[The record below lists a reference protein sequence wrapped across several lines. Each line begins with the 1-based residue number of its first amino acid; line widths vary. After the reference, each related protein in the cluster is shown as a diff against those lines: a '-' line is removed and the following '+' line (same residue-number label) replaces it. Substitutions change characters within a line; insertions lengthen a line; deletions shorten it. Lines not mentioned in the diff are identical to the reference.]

1 MKEFLNKREPII
13 AIKEFKFLNRIYK
26 KGDLF
31 DRRRVKIRIHTL
43 KRFMDGGFLCFAK
56 GMDKK
61 ELESFGWAYD
71 GSNSSRY
78 PLLRIEDKKNIVESD
93 DDKST
98 AETEDAELGGDVQSE
113 DVETKNESVEH
124 KKQIKFKKNVKRK

>member
-56 GMDKK
+56 SMDKK
-61 ELESFGWAYD
+61 ELESLGWAYD
-71 GSNSSRY
+71 GSNSARY
-78 PLLRIEDKKNIVESD
+78 PLLRVEDKKTIPEHEE
-93 DDKST
+93 DKST